1 MNISEIRE
9 KIPDYVM
16 KVADTLIENGFKA
29 YLVGGAVRNILLNCP
44 PKDFDIAT
52 DALPDQIEKIFPK
65 AININAKFGTI
76 IVVIESKTGE
86 RFDVEVTTFRKEEEY
101 YGGRWPGRVQFI
113 NDIREDLSR
122 RDFTIDAMAV
132 DLGVLN
138 KHGINMD
145 EVIIDYFDGKSDL
158 NNKII
163 RAVGDPVERF
173 SEDGLRPFRACR
185 IASVYG
191 FTIEENTFSAMKQT
205 LHISKLVSIERIRD
219 EFLELIYKSPVP
231 SIGIE
236 LLRQSGLLALFL
248 PELSEM
254 RGIIQ
259 PAFHAYDLY
268 THSIKALDIAE
279 DEIKLA
285 ALFHDIGKI
294 KTMTKD
300 KSGIHFYGHDV
311 EGAKMTESILN
322 RLRMPKN
329 DIQRVVNL
337 VRWHMFY
344 YPSAEW
350 RKEYGDVFHLETKD
364 GGWTDSAVRRF
375 IKKVGENAIED
386 LFKLRIA
393 DANANPKSGFEAREI
408 EIFANRISEVRKQ
421 DMALKVSDLDISG
434 RDLIEIGIQPGP
446 QMGQI
451 LNKLLDMVIEEP
463 GMNSKEL
470 LLDASK
476 DLLKKGLI

>member
-1 MNISEIRE
+1 
-9 KIPDYVM
+9 
-16 KVADTLIENGFKA
+16 
-29 YLVGGAVRNILLNCP
+29 
-44 PKDFDIAT
+44 
-52 DALPDQIEKIFPK
+52 
-65 AININAKFGTI
+65 
-76 IVVIESKTGE
+76 
-86 RFDVEVTTFRKEEEY
+86 
-101 YGGRWPGRVQFI
+101 
-113 NDIREDLSR
+113 
-122 RDFTIDAMAV
+122 
-132 DLGVLN
+132 
-138 KHGINMD
+138 
-145 EVIIDYFDGKSDL
+145 
-158 NNKII
+158 
-163 RAVGDPVERF
+163 
-173 SEDGLRPFRACR
+173 
-185 IASVYG
+185 
-191 FTIEENTFSAMKQT
+191 
-205 LHISKLVSIERIRD
+205 
-219 EFLELIYKSPVP
+219 
-231 SIGIE
+231 
-236 LLRQSGLLALFL
+236 
-248 PELSEM
+248 
-254 RGIIQ
+254 
-259 PAFHAYDLY
+259 
-268 THSIKALDIAE
+268 
-279 DEIKLA
+279 
-285 ALFHDIGKI
+285 
-294 KTMTKD
+294 MTKD